1 MNQDTDFIKFLGAAG
16 TVTGSKHLLSVDGYN
31 ILVDCGM
38 FQGLKE
44 LRLLNWMDF
53 PFPPSEI
60 DVILLTHGHL
70 DHVGHLPRL
79 VKQGYKNPIICT
91 EPTADLT
98 EIVLRDSAKLQEE
111 DAEHANKYGYSKHKP
126 AYPLYDTKD
135 VEKTLP
141 LLNPVDADKIYKL
154 NDDISF
160 CYRKNAHIPGA
171 AFIELDV
178 KGKRFVFSGDIGRPH
193 DPMLVERELPEKADI
208 LLTES
213 TYGDRL
219 HPKEPTENIL
229 NRIINK
235 ALESHG
241 PIFVSSFAI
250 DRAQDFMYVI
260 WKLVKS
266 GKIPDLPIYL
276 DSPMA
281 TQVSKLFLK
290 YPEWLS
296 VEPEVIRNVF
306 ARIRFV
312 TSVNETYALAT
323 DKSPKIVIASSGMMN
338 GGRILHYLEKQIGNS
353 SATFILPG
361 YQAVGTRGRQL
372 AEGSEEIKLHGKYF
386 KVRAHVEHI
395 HTMSSHADQKE
406 LLSWMEKI
414 KNKPEKVYIVHGEP
428 QAADALRLKIQDT
441 YGWDCRIPLF
451 LEKNVVKF

>member
-1 MNQDTDFIKFLGAAG
+1 METETNFIQFLGAAG
-16 TVTGSKHLLSVDGYN
+16 TVTGSKHFLSINGFN

-53 PFPPSEI
+53 PVPPSKI
-60 DVILLTHGHL
+60 DVILITHGHL
-70 DHVGHLPRL
+70 DHIGYLPRL
-79 VKQGYKNPIICT
+79 VKQGYKNPVYCT
-91 EPTADLT
+91 EPTADLI
-98 EIVLRDSAKLQEE
+98 EIVLKDSAKLQEE
-111 DAEHANKYGYSKHKP
+111 DAEHANKFGYTKHKP

-141 LLNPVDADKIYKL
+141 LLNPVEVDKFYNL
-154 NDDISF
+154 AGDISF
-160 CYRKNAHIPGA
+160 RYRKNAHIPGA
-171 AFIELDV
+171 AFIEFNI

-193 DPMLVERELPEKADI
+193 DPMLTERELPEKADI

-213 TYGDRL
+213 TYGDRT
-219 HPKEPTENIL
+219 HPEESTEEIL
-229 NRIINK
+229 KRIINK
-235 ALESHG
+235 ALERHG

-266 GKIPDLPIYL
+266 GAIPDLPLYL

-296 VEPEVIRNVF
+296 VEPEIIHNVF
-306 ARIRFV
+306 ENVRFV
-312 TSVNETYALAT
+312 TSVNQTYALAT
-323 DKSPKIVIASSGMMN
+323 DKSPKIIIASSGMMN
-338 GGRILHYLEKQIGNS
+338 GGRILHYLEKQLGNS

-372 AEGSEEIKLHGKYF
+372 AEGSGEIKLHGKYF
-386 KVRAHVEHI
+386 KVRATIEHI

-406 LLSWMEKI
+406 LISWMEKI
-414 KNKPEKVYIVHGEP
+414 ENKPDKVYIVHGEP
-428 QAADALRLKIQDT
+428 QSANALRVKIKDV
-441 YGWDCRIPLF
+441 YGWNCRVPMF
-451 LEKNVVKF
+451 LEKDELPL